1 MTEEEAM
8 EGLDKQ
14 EFYLVVEV
22 PEDFSQKVTT
32 VLDAK
37 PQVPELRYIQNEGL
51 NFMGAQVTN
60 SAVEKLRE
68 QLGDK
73 ITATY
78 ARTVFSRFT
87 DIETGFASGA
97 DGSKQIADGTEQLAD
112 GTNTLLTSLTEKSA
126 DINKLAAGA
135 KTADAGAGQLL
146 SAINGGTGDIN
157 KLASGSRQ
165 VASGAT

>member
-1 MTEEEAM
+1 M
-8 EGLDKQ
+8 
-14 EFYLVVEV
+14 

-32 VLDAK
+32 VLDAN

-87 DIETGFASGA
+87 DIETGFA
-97 DGSKQIADGTEQLAD
+97 T
-112 GTNTLLTSLTEKSA
+112 
-126 DINKLAAGA
+126 
-135 KTADAGAGQLL
+135 
-146 SAINGGTGDIN
+146 
-157 KLASGSRQ
+157 
-165 VASGAT
+165 